1 MQDPPARRNS
11 LQVAL
16 SLMNVEI
23 KASIDRLTSV
33 RTDGGTYF
41 TTQNL
46 HKMRNSHARAHE
58 KEHYGPITFMRTKK
72 SARVRMLSLGRQTAP
87 LPCPD
92 LHDLF
97 V

>member
-16 SLMNVEI
+16 SLINMEI

-33 RTDGGTYF
+33 RTDGGTHF
-41 TTQNL
+41 MIAQNAEQC
-46 HKMRNSHARAHE
+46 HARAHE
-58 KEHYGPITFMRTKK
+58 KEHYGPIAVMRTKE
-72 SARVRMLSLGRQTAP
+72 SAHVQLLSLGPQTAP

-92 LHDLF
+92 LVHGLF